1 MSSIENISF
10 IETLQIIDGHF
21 TNPIPHIQRI
31 RTTLA
36 EIGTSNPI
44 LPTFSDTLIPEDKRK
59 GNVKCRYLYNIHK
72 GEIEFADYTPR
83 QIHTLQ
89 LIEGNHVDYH
99 LKYADRQVLNNLRAQ
114 RGICDDILI
123 IKNGEITDTSYSNV
137 VLFDGSRYII
147 PRAYLLNGTR
157 RRQLLANGTAT
168 EARITPDDL
177 HNFQCL
183 YLINAM
189 LDIKN
194 NICVEV
200 KNINKYAKLSPKVTP

>member
-1 MSSIENISF
+1 MTNLSSIESISF

-21 TNPIPHIQRI
+21 TNPTPHIQRI
-31 RTTLA
+31 QTTLA
-36 EIGTSNPI
+36 ETGK
-44 LPTFSDTLIPEDKRK
+44 SDLEIPDFNDTIIPEDKRR

-83 QIHTLQ
+83 TIHTLRLVEDNQ
-89 LIEGNHVDYH
+89 IDYH
-99 LKYADRQVLNNLRAQ
+99 LKYADRQNLNNLRAR
-114 RGICDDILI
+114 RGTCDDILI
-123 IKNGEITDTSYSNV
+123 
-137 VLFDGSRYII
+137 VLFDGCRYII

-157 RRQLLANGTAT
+157 RRQLLSNGTAT

-177 HNFQCL
+177 HRFQCL

-194 NICVEV
+194 NICIEI
-200 KNINKYAKLSPKVTP
+200 KNIFPYL